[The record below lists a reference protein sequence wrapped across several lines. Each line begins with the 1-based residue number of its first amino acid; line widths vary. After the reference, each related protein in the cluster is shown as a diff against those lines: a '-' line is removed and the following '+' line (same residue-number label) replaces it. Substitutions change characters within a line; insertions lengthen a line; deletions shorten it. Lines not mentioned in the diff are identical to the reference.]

1 MPSLYLP
8 TLPTPVSYR
17 IRSNYRTQ
25 TSMSVSGKI
34 VSRKYGGQYYEMT
47 LVYPPMRR
55 DQAAPI
61 IAFLEEQEGQLG
73 IFRVELPDDMSGTA
87 GLEVGNFANIVGDAS
102 NKLYRIVEAGASP
115 KLMPSV
121 TGATPITTGV
131 MMRCS
136 LKNDVQVIT
145 LGPSGLIRLEIDLV
159 ERVV

>member
-1 MPSLYLP
+1 MA
-8 TLPTPVSYR
+8 
-17 IRSNYRTQ
+17 I
-25 TSMSVSGKI
+25 SGKI
-34 VSRKYGGQYYEMT
+34 LSRKYGGQYYEMT
-47 LVYPPMRR
+47 LVYPDMRR

-73 IFRVELPDDMSGTA
+73 IFRVQLPDDMSGTP

-115 KLMPSV
+115 RLMPSAP
-121 TGATPITTGV
+121 GATPITSGV

-136 LKNDVQVIT
+136 LRNDAQIIK
-145 LGPSGLIRLEIDLV
+145 LGRSGLIRLEIDLV